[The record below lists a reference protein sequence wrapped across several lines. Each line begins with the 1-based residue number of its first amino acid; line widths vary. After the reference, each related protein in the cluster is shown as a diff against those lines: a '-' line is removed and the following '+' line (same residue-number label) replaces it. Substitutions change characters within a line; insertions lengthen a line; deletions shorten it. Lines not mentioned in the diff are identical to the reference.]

1 MDQFDLYLSQL
12 QNAHK
17 TDSKSTKLDTCLS
30 TIDKLKDLTAHY
42 NLSNP
47 SVDKDSLLKI
57 RSFLETAALI
67 FLESNDTD
75 NFRCFYS
82 QLQPFYFDL
91 AHILPKSDYMT
102 TILSMWM
109 LHLLSDN
116 KIGDLYMLLEK
127 IPADLKNDDKI
138 AFVINL
144 ERLMMEGNLNQL
156 LELDFQHHSPDRPD
170 SRRNVGTRPLA
181 DRCGSEYYRIIAS
194 TARNKIASSIELC
207 YRRLSLDYVADLLK
221 LRSRSETLDFV
232 SYYNQ
237 YKLQKDP
244 ESVPWKVVDNYVIF
258 QNEICG
264 KHKIPSRELLS
275 NSLEYLN
282 DLEKII

>member
-1 MDQFDLYLSQL
+1 MDQFNLYLSQL
-12 QNAHK
+12 QEAYN
-17 TDSKSTKLDTCLS
+17 TNFKSTKFDTCLS
-30 TIDKLKDLTAHY
+30 IIDNLKDLTANY

-47 SVDKDSLLKI
+47 NVDKESLLKI
-57 RSFLETAALI
+57 RSFLEIASLI
-67 FLESNDTD
+67 FLQSNDTE
-75 NFRCFYS
+75 NFKCMYS

-91 AHILPKSDYMT
+91 THILPKSDNMN

-127 IPADLKNDDKI
+127 IPKDLKQDDKI

-144 ERLMMEGNLNQL
+144 ERLMMEGNLHQL
-156 LELDFQHHSPDRPD
+156 LELDTQDETSSP
-170 SRRNVGTRPLA
+170 SHMATRA
-181 DRCGSEYYRIIAS
+181 STDRCGSEYYKIIAS

-207 YRRLSLDYVADLLK
+207 YRHLSLDYVSNLLK
-221 LRSRSETLDFV
+221 LKNRNETLDFI

-237 YKLQKDP
+237 YKLQNDA
-244 ESVPWKVVDNYVIF
+244 ESVPWKVVDNYVMF
-258 QNEICG
+258 QNEVG
-264 KHKIPSRELLS
+264 AKHKIPSRELLS

>member
-1 MDQFDLYLSQL
+1 MDQFDLHLSQL
-12 QNAHK
+12 QKAYQTNF
-17 TDSKSTKLDTCLS
+17 KSTKFETCLFL
-30 TIDKLKDLTAHY
+30 IDKLKDFTAHY

-47 SVDKDSLLKI
+47 NVDKESLLKI
-57 RSFLETAALI
+57 RTFLETAALI
-67 FLESNDTD
+67 FLEANDTE
-75 NFRCFYS
+75 NFKSLYS

-91 AHILPKSDYMT
+91 NNILPKSEHMT

-127 IPADLKNDDKI
+127 IPNDVKQDDKI

-144 ERLMMEGNLNQL
+144 ERLMMEGNLHQL
-156 LELDFQHHSPDRPD
+156 LELDTQDGTPPQGRTA
-170 SRRNVGTRPLA
+170 SRCH
-181 DRCGSEYYRIIAS
+181 DRCGSEYYKIIAS

-207 YRRLSLDYVADLLK
+207 YRHLSLDYVSNLLK
-221 LRSRSETLDFV
+221 LKNRNETLDFI

-237 YKLQKDP
+237 YKLQQDP
-244 ESVPWKVVDNYVIF
+244 ESVPWKVADNYVIF
-258 QNEICG
+258 QNEVG
-264 KHKIPSRELLS
+264 AKHKIPSRELLS
-275 NSLEYLN
+275 NSLEYLH